1 MIHTSKIKL
10 TWHFSVSYF
19 HIFLSVYTADRIEK
33 LKKQNNKEQSYA
45 SKFNYSLIV
54 YGTLKIPILYP
65 SAWGMP
71 RWELSLQLNFLYF
84 ENLNE

>member
-1 MIHTSKIKL
+1 MIHTSKMTL

-19 HIFLSVYTADRIEK
+19 HTFLSVYTADWIEK
-33 LKKQNNKEQSYA
+33 LNNKEQSYA

-71 RWELSLQLNFLYF
+71 RWELSLKLNFLYF